1 MGQKIVAVLMLIVVG
16 AILADLV
23 FHPQGTGVLVN
34 GLSSLWK
41 TGIQGAAGQNVT
53 G

>member
-1 MGQKIVAVLMLIVVG
+1 MGQRLVAVLMLIVVG

-34 GLSSLWK
+34 GLSGLWRN
-41 TGIQGAAGQNVT
+41 GLQAAAGQNVK
-53 G
+53 

>member
-1 MGQKIVAVLMLIVVG
+1 MGQRLVAVLMLIVVG

-34 GLSSLWK
+34 GLSGLWRN
-41 TGIQGAAGQNVT
+41 GLQAASGQGVK
-53 G
+53 